1 MIYNFE
7 EELRRAPKN
16 WGRWGKDDEIGTL
29 NFVTR
34 DHILRSLMTA
44 RTGKTFTLGLWIN
57 RKEGDP
63 VWIGRRPT
71 VHLMTKD
78 EGTYISGKAEPRPGG
93 GKSADDIVI
102 MHLQGSTQVDALG
115 HYWKDNTLYN
125 GFDSRTTIGGLAKD
139 DVSKLAERGILGRG
153 VLLDVARH
161 KGKGSLDKGEM
172 ISFSDLLDTAKEEGV
187 KINKHDIILV
197 RTGFLKTFY
206 EKGPNE
212 FYKDF
217 SEPGITYERE
227 LVKWFYENE
236 FIAYGSD
243 TIASEQTYSSTLG
256 IMLPLHIFFLNYL
269 GLPIMEMLW
278 LEELAKDCAEDGQY
292 DFFFIAS
299 PLKVIGGTGSPINP
313 IVIK

>member
-139 DVSKLAERGILGRG
+139 DVSKLAHPP
-153 VLLDVARH
+153 VV
-161 KGKGSLDKGEM
+161 
-172 ISFSDLLDTAKEEGV
+172 
-187 KINKHDIILV
+187 
-197 RTGFLKTFY
+197 
-206 EKGPNE
+206 
-212 FYKDF
+212 
-217 SEPGITYERE
+217 
-227 LVKWFYENE
+227 
-236 FIAYGSD
+236 
-243 TIASEQTYSSTLG
+243 Q
-256 IMLPLHIFFLNYL
+256 
-269 GLPIMEMLW
+269 
-278 LEELAKDCAEDGQY
+278 
-292 DFFFIAS
+292 
-299 PLKVIGGTGSPINP
+299 
-313 IVIK
+313 

>member
-1 MIYNFE
+1 
-7 EELRRAPKN
+7 
-16 WGRWGKDDEIGTL
+16 
-29 NFVTR
+29 
-34 DHILRSLMTA
+34 MTA

>member
-16 WGRWGKDDEIGTL
+16 WGRWEKDDEIGTL

-34 DHILRSLMTA
+34 DHILRSLMA
-44 RTGKTFTLGLWIN
+44 VRTGKTFTLGLWIN

-63 VWIGRRPT
+63 IWIGRRPI

-78 EGTYISGKAEPRPGG
+78 EGTYISGKAEPRLGG
-93 GKSADDIVI
+93 GKSAYDIVI

-115 HYWKDNTLYN
+115 HYWKDNTLHN
-125 GFDSRTTIGGLAKD
+125 GFDSWATIGGLAKD
-139 DVSKLAERGILGRG
+139 DVSKLAERDILGRG
-153 VLLDVARH
+153 VLFDVAKY

-172 ISFSDLLDTAKEEGV
+172 TSFTDLLDTAKEEGV

-206 EKGPNE
+206 ERGPNE

-217 SEPGITYERE
+217 SEPGITYERK

-269 GLPIMEMLW
+269 GLTIMEMLW
-278 LEELAKDCAEDGQY
+278 LEDLVKDCAEDGQY
-292 DFFFIAS
+292 DFFFVAS
-299 PLKVIGGTGSPINP
+299 PLKVIGGTGSLINP